1 MSQAV
6 RRYLPVLVVLVALA
20 AIAGALTMVKGSQ
33 AVTPTAQGK
42 GENSAAKL
50 IRQVA
55 ISTAIRACP
64 PGTDGS
70 QDRVVLYASSSG
82 SGGSGG
88 SAALGP
94 LPQNG
99 VKVAVTHPSTAT
111 AEGQLSVLNVPAT
124 ADTARQQGSSVT
136 ATGAMAQGVEAEVA
150 NSSGMASVRCG
161 EPGSDVWFVGPGQ
174 QDGARRIQLDLLNV
188 DSIAATADLSVITDS
203 GAVQSG
209 TNTGITVPPHQLVT
223 QSLAAQ
229 ANGAS
234 VVAIEVRTTSGR
246 VAADVSVSSSHGSA
260 SWLPA
265 AMTPS
270 TRLVIPGVPPSGT
283 AASLFL
289 VVPGG
294 TDAKVNVVALT
305 TQGRLQPFGSQS
317 VDLPGQSASDVQL
330 TPLGG
335 NAAALVLTSNVP
347 VTAAVLIPNSTSAT
361 NTTGTTGTTGT
372 TTTTTSTSLG
382 TFTAATPVIDQQAV
396 IAGNVTG
403 SGTTAEVALSAPG
416 AAARVRLTE
425 IAEGGQAASPQTL
438 TIQSGRTLVTQLKA
452 PRRGAPFTLVL
463 TPLTGS
469 GPLYAARIESQSQG
483 GVASIVPALTAL
495 TTVGLPPVRESYW
508 AIAP

>member
-6 RRYLPVLVVLVALA
+6 RRYLPVLVVLAALA
-20 AIAGALTMVKGSQ
+20 AIAGALTLVNGSRP
-33 AVTPTAQGK
+33 VTPTVQGK
-42 GENSAAKL
+42 GESSAAKL

-64 PGTDGS
+64 PGTDGG
-70 QDRVVLYASSSG
+70 QDRVVLYASSS
-82 SGGSGG
+82 GSGG

-111 AEGQLSVLNVPAT
+111 AEGQLSLLNVPAT
-124 ADTARQQGSSVT
+124 GDTARQQGSSVT

-161 EPGSDVWFVGPGQ
+161 EPASDVWFVGPGQ
-174 QDGARRIQLDLLNV
+174 QDGAGRIQLDLLNV

-203 GAVQSG
+203 GTVQSG
-209 TNTGITVPPHQLVT
+209 SNTGITVPPHQLVT
-223 QSLAAQ
+223 QSLGAQ

-265 AMTPS
+265 AMTPA

-283 AASLFL
+283 AATLFL

-305 TQGRLQPFGSQS
+305 TQGRVQPFGSQL
-317 VDLPGQSASDVQL
+317 VDLPGQSASNVQL

-335 NAAALVLTSNVP
+335 NAAALLLTSNVP

-361 NTTGTTGTTGT
+361 NTTGTTGTTT
-372 TTTTTSTSLG
+372 TATSTGLG

-403 SGTTAEVALSAPG
+403 SGATAEVALSAPG
-416 AAARVRLTE
+416 AAAHVRLTE

-438 TIQSGRTLVTQLKA
+438 TVPSGRTLVTQLKA
-452 PRRGAPFTLVL
+452 PRRGAPFTIVL
-463 TPLTGS
+463 TPLAGS

>member
-20 AIAGALTMVKGSQ
+20 AIAGALTVVKGSRP
-33 AVTPTAQGK
+33 VTSSAQGK
-42 GENSAAKL
+42 TTL

-64 PGTDGS
+64 PGTDGG
-70 QDRVVLYASSSG
+70 QDRVVLYASSS
-82 SGGSGG
+82 GSGG

-99 VKVAVTHPSTAT
+99 VKAVVTHPSTAT
-111 AEGQLSVLNVPAT
+111 AEGQLSLLDVPAT
-124 ADTARQQGSSVT
+124 SDTARQQGSSVT

-174 QDGARRIQLDLLNV
+174 QAGAGRIQLDLLNV

-209 TNTGITVPPHQLVT
+209 SNTGITVPPHQLVT

-246 VAADVSVSSSHGSA
+246 VAADVSVSSSHGTA

-265 AMTPS
+265 AMTPA

-317 VDLPGQSASDVQL
+317 VDLPGQSASAVQL

-335 NAAALVLTSNVP
+335 NAAALLLTSNVP
-347 VTAAVLIPNSTSAT
+347 VTAAVLIPNSTPAT
-361 NTTGTTGTTGT
+361 NTTGTGTTGT

-382 TFTAATPVIDQQAV
+382 TFTAATPVIDRQAV

-403 SGTTAEVALSAPG
+403 SGTTAEVALSAPD
-416 AAARVRLTE
+416 AAAHVRLTE
-425 IAEGGQAASPQTL
+425 IAEGGQAASPQML
-438 TIQSGRTLVTQLKA
+438 TIQAGRTLVTQLKA
-452 PRRGAPFTLVL
+452 PRRGAPFTIVL
-463 TPLTGS
+463 TPLAGS

>member
-1 MSQAV
+1 MSTAV
-6 RRYLPVLVVLVALA
+6 RRYVPALVVLVALA
-20 AIAGALTMVKGSQ
+20 VIAGALTMVKGTRPATS
-33 AVTPTAQGK
+33 TAQGK
-42 GENSAAKL
+42 KSAATL

-55 ISTAIRACP
+55 ITTAIRACP

-82 SGGSGG
+82 SGGS
-88 SAALGP
+88 AALGP

-99 VKVAVTHPSTAT
+99 VKASTTRPSTAT
-111 AEGQLSVLNVPAT
+111 AEGQLSLLNVPAT
-124 ADTARQQGSSVT
+124 GDTAHQQGSVVT

-174 QDGARRIQLDLLNV
+174 QDGAGRIQLDLLNV
-188 DSIAATADLSVITDS
+188 DSIAATVNISVITDA

-209 TNTGITVPPHQLVT
+209 SNTGITVPPHQLVT

-234 VVAIEVRTTSGR
+234 VAAIEVRTTAGR

-265 AMTPS
+265 ATTPA

-305 TQGRLQPFGSQS
+305 SQGRLQPFGSQS

-335 NAAALVLTSNVP
+335 NAAALLLTSNVP
-347 VTAAVLIPNSTSAT
+347 VTAAVLIPNSTSAA
-361 NTTGTTGTTGT
+361 NATGTTGT

-382 TFTAATPVIDQQAV
+382 NFTAATPVIDQQAV

-403 SGTTAEVALSAPG
+403 SGLTAEVALSAPG

-425 IAEGGQAASPQTL
+425 IAEGGQPATPQTL
-438 TIQSGRTLVTQLKA
+438 TIRPGRTLVAQLKA
-452 PRRGAPFTLVL
+452 PRRGVPFTIVL
-463 TPLTGS
+463 TPLAGS
-469 GPLYAARIESQSQG
+469 GPVYAARIESQSQG
-483 GVASIVPALTAL
+483 GIASIVPAATAL
-495 TTVGLPPVRESYW
+495 TTVGLPPVRDSYG